1 VTSSPTPYRNVT
13 TFPGSSVRDPALCR
27 NRHRP
32 FGRGMVGWNNAR
44 DDLIVKR
51 PGCEPHTWIQYF
63 CSPQHTDSAFY
74 PVIAQLERAA
84 AFERRSGQSDSEEV
98 MSSPTPYRNVTMF
111 PGGSLH
117 TRQIRRN
124 ASEEVTS
131 SPTPYRNVTTFP
143 GSSVRNSSRTC
154 IREPLTAVW
163 AGTLN
168 SWMMRKSFRFAS
180 IALNRRSLAIPADF
194 GAIART

>member
-1 VTSSPTPYRNVT
+1 
-13 TFPGSSVRDPALCR
+13 
-27 NRHRP
+27 
-32 FGRGMVGWNNAR
+32 MVGWNNAR

-63 CSPQHTDSAFY
+63 CSSQHTDSAFY

-180 IALNRRSLAIPADF
+180 IALNRRSF
-194 GAIART
+194 

>member
-1 VTSSPTPYRNVT
+1 
-13 TFPGSSVRDPALCR
+13 
-27 NRHRP
+27 
-32 FGRGMVGWNNAR
+32 M
-44 DDLIVKR
+44 
-51 PGCEPHTWIQYF
+51 IQYF

-131 SPTPYRNVTTFP
+131 SPTPYRNVATFP

-163 AGTLN
+163 
-168 SWMMRKSFRFAS
+168 FRP
-180 IALNRRSLAIPADF
+180 RSSCIV
-194 GAIART
+194 

>member
-1 VTSSPTPYRNVT
+1 MSTIALSCAALGVLLSARCNV
-13 TFPGSSVRDPALCR
+13 FVFS
-27 NRHRP
+27 
-32 FGRGMVGWNNAR
+32 
-44 DDLIVKR
+44 
-51 PGCEPHTWIQYF
+51 
-63 CSPQHTDSAFY
+63 

-131 SPTPYRNVTTFP
+131 SPTPYRNVTTVDRP
-143 GSSVRNSSRTC
+143 QR
-154 IREPLTAVW
+154 P
-163 AGTLN
+163 
-168 SWMMRKSFRFAS
+168 
-180 IALNRRSLAIPADF
+180 
-194 GAIART
+194 